1 MGLFMMEE
9 FNDSQDTVSCQ
20 REQLAGRNTP
30 LANMLCGSISGIQ
43 PSSSSRGTLPYAIER
58 KGDTAGVRKLNMRM
72 KAKKPVGK
80 SNKKKGLK
88 GSASD
93 YGYMMFSIQ

>member
-1 MGLFMMEE
+1 MERGPFWVAGEARKDAARAGRGGKMGLFMMEE

-43 PSSSSRGTLPYAIER
+43 PSSSMLE
-58 KGDTAGVRKLNMRM
+58 V
-72 KAKKPVGK
+72 
-80 SNKKKGLK
+80 
-88 GSASD
+88 
-93 YGYMMFSIQ
+93 